1 MITGGDIA
9 EFQLTSLMVKLKE
22 VIEELHQEVTLAPE
36 NLNVITFPYKSHVV
50 MNIIKWT
57 QSAHLWY
64 RV

>member
-50 MNIIKWT
+50 MNIIK
-57 QSAHLWY
+57 
-64 RV
+64 